1 MNLPLLLNHVPSM
14 YSFNLNASTDSR
26 EVKFLEKG
34 NQFFPE
40 QANQSDQGISSV
52 AVKKELKKL
61 RDSFMGRIP
70 EIQRSVSVK
79 FAWHEVWSKISRYL
93 SKEDLM
99 AVGEALIYAANCHG
113 DQKRSTGDPYIVHCL
128 NVVSILADMQMDSP
142 TLQAA
147 LLHDVLEDT
156 EISSDNIIE
165 KFGEDIYTLVD
176 GVTKLG
182 KLPFKSFED
191 YQAENL
197 RKMFLVMA
205 KDIRVVLIKLA
216 DRLHNMRTLSALRKD
231 KQFRIAKETL
241 EIYAP
246 LAHRLGIYQVKR
258 GLEDLAFKFSDP
270 DMYYEIKKKVRQK
283 LPERERTV
291 TIALEMLQ
299 ERLKK
304 EGIQV
309 RIKGRAKHFYSIY
322 EKMNRKH
329 LAIEQ
334 LYDLLALRV
343 VVDSVT
349 ECYTVLGIVH
359 AMWNPIPGQFDD
371 YIANPKNNMYQSL
384 HTTVVGPTGEPLEV
398 QIRTWEMHWLAEY
411 GIAAH
416 WRYKGGPG
424 KLDKLDEKLTWIR
437 QALESDHEDGE
448 PTEFLERLKEDV
460 LTSEVFVFTPKG
472 KVVTLPGDSTPID
485 FAYAIHTEVGNKC
498 VGAMVNNRI
507 VPMDYKLNNGDI
519 IKVITS
525 PQGTPSLDWLKIVRS
540 SKARGKI
547 RSFFRQQSRLEREE
561 RVEKGQDLLL
571 KEMKRR
577 DPSFE
582 KGLEDLSPHLNKV
595 ARDLGYSGSEDLFFA
610 IGSGNQT
617 ASNVAQK
624 LGSTSSLFKAP
635 KVSPVISEESRPP
648 LKAKQES
655 DIFVEG
661 AEGVLVTLANC
672 CMPVPGDPIA
682 GYSTQTRGIT
692 VHRSDCP
699 NIMNS
704 SEDRKIQVSWGRHGN
719 RKYPTRLKLEGID
732 RPGLFSDVAQ
742 ALVSA
747 ECNIIGLK
755 ANVVGHNQARMKIEV
770 EVKDLEHLYLTIAR
784 LNGVKN
790 VIVVFRG

>member
-1 MNLPLLLNHVPSM
+1 MEEGNK
-14 YSFNLNASTDSR
+14 YFTDHQDRIFKTGSR
-26 EVKFLEKG
+26 VVV
-34 NQFFPE
+34 Q
-40 QANQSDQGISSV
+40 
-52 AVKKELKKL
+52 KELKKL

-70 EIQRSVSVK
+70 ESQRSVSVK

-99 AVGEALIYAANCHG
+99 AVGEALIYSANSHG

-128 NVVSILADMQMDSP
+128 NVASILADMQMDSP

-156 EISSDNIIE
+156 EVDSQYIIE
-165 KFGEDIYTLVD
+165 RFGQDIFTLVD

-231 KQFRIAKETL
+231 KQSRIAKETL

-270 DMYYEIKKKVRQK
+270 DMYYEIKRKVRQK

-304 EGIQV
+304 EDIQA

-343 VVDSVT
+343 VVESVT

-437 QALESDHEDGE
+437 QALESDHEEGE
-448 PTEFLERLKEDV
+448 PSEFLERLKEDV
-460 LTSEVFVFTPKG
+460 LSSEVFVFTPKG
-472 KVVTLPGDSTPID
+472 QVVTLPGDSTPID

-525 PQGTPSLDWLKIVRS
+525 PQGTPSMDWLKIVRS

-561 RVEKGQDLLL
+561 RVERGQDLLL
-571 KEMKRR
+571 KVLKRR
-577 DPSFE
+577 DASFD

-595 ARDLGYSGSEDLFFA
+595 ARDLGYSGAEDLFFA
-610 IGSGNQT
+610 LGSGNQT

-624 LGSTSSLFKAP
+624 LGSTSSLFKASKTP
-635 KVSPVISEESRPP
+635 NVVVEELKPS
-648 LKAKQES
+648 LKAKQDS
-655 DIFVEG
+655 DIIVEG

-672 CMPVPGDPIA
+672 CLPVPGDSIV
-682 GYSTQTRGIT
+682 GYSTRTRGIT
-692 VHRSDCP
+692 VHRLDCP
-699 NIMNS
+699 NISNS
-704 SEDRKIQVSWGRHGN
+704 TEERKIEVSWGNHGN
-719 RKYPTRLKLEGID
+719 KKYHSRLKLEGID

-742 ALVSA
+742 ALMSA
-747 ECNIIGLK
+747 DCNIIGLK
-755 ANVVGHNQARMKIEV
+755 ANMVGNNQARMKIEV
-770 EVKDLEHLYLTIAR
+770 EVKDIEHLYFTIAR
-784 LNGVKN
+784 LNSVKS

>member
-1 MNLPLLLNHVPSM
+1 MEEGNK
-14 YSFNLNASTDSR
+14 YFTDHQDRRFQTGSR
-26 EVKFLEKG
+26 VVV
-34 NQFFPE
+34 Q
-40 QANQSDQGISSV
+40 
-52 AVKKELKKL
+52 KELKKL

-70 EIQRSVSVK
+70 ESQRSVSVK

-99 AVGEALIYAANCHG
+99 AVGEALIYSANSHG

-128 NVVSILADMQMDSP
+128 NVASILADMQMDSP

-156 EISSDNIIE
+156 EVDSQYIIE
-165 KFGEDIYTLVD
+165 RFGQDIFTLVD

-191 YQAENL
+191 YQSENL

-231 KQFRIAKETL
+231 KQSRIAKETL

-304 EGIQV
+304 EEIQA

-329 LAIEQ
+329 LSIEQ

-343 VVDSVT
+343 VVESVT

-437 QALESDHEDGE
+437 QALESDHEEGE
-448 PTEFLERLKEDV
+448 PSEFLERLKEDV
-460 LTSEVFVFTPKG
+460 LSSEVFVFTPKG
-472 KVVTLPGDSTPID
+472 QVVTLPGDSTPID

-525 PQGTPSLDWLKIVRS
+525 PQGTPSMDWLKIVRS
-540 SKARGKI
+540 SKAREKI
-547 RSFFRQQSRLEREE
+547 RSFFRQQSRLERED
-561 RVEKGQDLLL
+561 RVERGQDLLL
-571 KEMKRR
+571 KVLKRR
-577 DPSFE
+577 DVSFD
-582 KGLEDLSPHLNKV
+582 KGLEDLSPYLNKV
-595 ARDLGYSGSEDLFFA
+595 ARDLGYSGTEDLFFA
-610 IGSGNQT
+610 LGSGNQT

-624 LGSTSSLFKAP
+624 LGSTSSLFKASKTP
-635 KVSPVISEESRPP
+635 NILVEELKPS
-648 LKAKQES
+648 LKAKQDS
-655 DIFVEG
+655 DIIVEG

-672 CMPVPGDPIA
+672 CLPVPGDSIA
-682 GYSTQTRGIT
+682 GYSTRTRGIT
-692 VHRSDCP
+692 VHRLDCP
-699 NIMNS
+699 NIS
-704 SEDRKIQVSWGRHGN
+704 KSTEERKIEVSWGNHGN
-719 RKYPTRLKLEGID
+719 KKYHARLKLEGID

-742 ALVSA
+742 ALMSA
-747 ECNIIGLK
+747 DCNIIGLK
-755 ANVVGHNQARMKIEV
+755 ANMVGNNQARMKIEV
-770 EVKDLEHLYLTIAR
+770 EVKDLEHLYFTIAR
-784 LNGVKN
+784 LNSVKS

>member
-1 MNLPLLLNHVPSM
+1 MEEGNK
-14 YSFNLNASTDSR
+14 YFTDHQDRIFKTGSR
-26 EVKFLEKG
+26 VVV
-34 NQFFPE
+34 Q
-40 QANQSDQGISSV
+40 
-52 AVKKELKKL
+52 KELKKL

-70 EIQRSVSVK
+70 ESQRSVSVK

-99 AVGEALIYAANCHG
+99 AVGEALIYSANSHG

-128 NVVSILADMQMDSP
+128 NVASILADMQMDSP

-156 EISSDNIIE
+156 EVDSNYIIE
-165 KFGEDIYTLVD
+165 RFGQDIFTLVD

-231 KQFRIAKETL
+231 KQSRIAKETL

-270 DMYYEIKKKVRQK
+270 DMYYEIKRKVRQK

-304 EGIQV
+304 EEIQA

-343 VVDSVT
+343 VVESVT

-437 QALESDHEDGE
+437 QALESDHEEGE
-448 PTEFLERLKEDV
+448 PSEFLERLKEDV
-460 LTSEVFVFTPKG
+460 LSSEVFVFTPKG
-472 KVVTLPGDSTPID
+472 QVVTLPGDSTPID

-525 PQGTPSLDWLKIVRS
+525 PQGTPSMDWLKIVRS

-561 RVEKGQDLLL
+561 RVERGQDLLL
-571 KEMKRR
+571 KVLKRR
-577 DPSFE
+577 DASFD

-595 ARDLGYSGSEDLFFA
+595 ARDLGYSGAEDLFFA
-610 IGSGNQT
+610 LGSGNQT

-624 LGSTSSLFKAP
+624 LGSTSSLFKSSKTP
-635 KVSPVISEESRPP
+635 NVVVEELKPS
-648 LKAKQES
+648 LKAKQDS
-655 DIFVEG
+655 DIIVEG

-672 CMPVPGDPIA
+672 CLPVPGDSIV
-682 GYSTQTRGIT
+682 GYSTRTRGIT
-692 VHRSDCP
+692 VHRLDCP
-699 NIMNS
+699 NISNS
-704 SEDRKIQVSWGRHGN
+704 TEERKIEVSWGNHGN
-719 RKYPTRLKLEGID
+719 KKYHSRLKLEGID

-742 ALVSA
+742 ALMSA
-747 ECNIIGLK
+747 DCNIIGLK
-755 ANVVGHNQARMKIEV
+755 ANMVGNNQARMKIEV
-770 EVKDLEHLYLTIAR
+770 EVKDIEHLYFTIAR
-784 LNGVKN
+784 LNSVKS

>member
-1 MNLPLLLNHVPSM
+1 ML
-14 YSFNLNASTDSR
+14 
-26 EVKFLEKG
+26 KG
-34 NQFFPE
+34 NNNLTDGPV
-40 QANQSDQGISSV
+40 SSSRNGTGV
-52 AVKKELKKL
+52 VVKKELKKL

-70 EIQRSVSVK
+70 ESQRSVSVK
-79 FAWHEVWSKISRYL
+79 FAWHEVWSKISRYM

-99 AVGEALIYAANCHG
+99 AVGESVIYAADCHG

-128 NVVSILADMQMDSP
+128 NVASILADMQIDV
-142 TLQAA
+142 TAIQAA

-156 EISSDNIIE
+156 EINKDELISR
-165 KFGEDIYTLVD
+165 FGEDVFILVD

-182 KLPFKSFED
+182 KLPFKTFED

-231 KQFRIAKETL
+231 KQSRIARETL

-258 GLEDLAFKFSDP
+258 GLEDLAFKFSNP

-291 TIALEMLQ
+291 SIALEMLQ
-299 ERLKK
+299 ERLKID
-304 EGIQV
+304 GIKV

-343 VVDSVT
+343 VVDTVT

-371 YIANPKNNMYQSL
+371 YIANPKNNLYQSL

-437 QALESDHEDGE
+437 QALETDHEDGE
-448 PTEFLERLKEDV
+448 PTDFLERLKEDV

-519 IKVITS
+519 LKIITS

-547 RSFFRQQSRLEREE
+547 RSFFRQQNRMERDEK
-561 RVEKGQDLLL
+561 VQKGQDLLL
-571 KEMKRR
+571 KELRKR
-577 DPSFE
+577 DPEFS
-582 KGLEDLSPHLNKV
+582 KDLEDLSSHLNKV

-610 IGSGNQT
+610 LGSGNQT
-617 ASNVAQK
+617 SSNVAQK
-624 LGSTSSLFKAP
+624 LSSTSSLFKIP
-635 KVSPVISEESRPP
+635 RIGPEIVEETKPSF
-648 LKAKQES
+648 KSKQDS
-655 DIFVEG
+655 DIIVEG

-672 CMPVPGDPIA
+672 CLPVPGDQII

-692 VHRSDCP
+692 VHRTECP
-699 NIMNS
+699 NIANS
-704 SEDRKIQVSWGRHGN
+704 NKERKIQVEWGSHGN
-719 RKYPTRLKLEGID
+719 RRYSSRLKLEGID

-742 ALVSA
+742 ALMSA

-784 LNGVKN
+784 LNSVKN
-790 VIVVFRG
+790 VIAVFRG